1 MGMAASQEVAEP
13 SEPVIDPIIE
23 SGVEESTI
31 PNGVISAAPI
41 PLELAVESGPNRQE
55 EEANTNLAME
65 TEGLETSMVDKEP
78 EGVDEEKKELE
89 TPLDKEPEGLETPL
103 DKKPEELK
111 PEMIHMMM
119 DDNVGLE
126 TTPMVDEEREGLE
139 PEMIHMMYDRDESGN
154 ALDEDTMDE
163 NDIGNALDE
172 DTMDENDTGNA
183 LDEDTMDES
192 EDAWEE
198 VDARSYFMEK
208 EAQEPE
214 IPEPE
219 ICSSF
224 VFPDAP
230 IGVSARG
237 RYSALEPPSPVN
249 SDVPVSP
256 VETSNSP
263 DISGVSNSALSLHSD
278 SAVFDTEDCAQS
290 EGTDMS

>member
-1 MGMAASQEVAEP
+1 MRKKK
-13 SEPVIDPIIE
+13 
-23 SGVEESTI
+23 
-31 PNGVISAAPI
+31 NW
-41 PLELAVESGPNRQE
+41 RRHE

-78 EGVDEEKKELE
+78 EGLETSMVDKEPEGVDEEKKELETPLDKEPEGLE

-126 TTPMVDEEREGLE
+126 TTPMVDGEREGLE
-139 PEMIHMMYDRDESGN
+139 PEMIHMMYDRDES
-154 ALDEDTMDE
+154 
-163 NDIGNALDE
+163 GNALDE